1 MRIGL
6 VAAMPEEC
14 GPLLRRVSGC
24 RKAGIGRFRAWSFTV
39 GGNEIRLIRSG
50 MGAAHAAEAAAALL
64 SAHNPQ
70 LLLSFGFGGAVRQ
83 GLATGDIVLASRLF
97 RLDAGELTQL
107 EGPDRE
113 LTARAEKALESHKA
127 SGAFQLHRGEFI
139 TTDRIEN
146 KRELAGLLDR
156 GMENPLLEMETGTVA
171 LIASA
176 ARIPFASIRAVS
188 DCADEELG
196 FSISEFTDREMNVSI
211 PRVLATL
218 ARKPRILP
226 QLLRLS
232 RNSRLAGKNLATGI
246 YIVLGAL

>member
-14 GPLLRRVSGC
+14 GPLLRRVPGC
-24 RKAGIGRFRAWSFTV
+24 RKAGIGRFHTWSFTAR
-39 GGNEIRLIRSG
+39 GNEIRLIRSG
-50 MGAAHAAEAAAALL
+50 MGAAHAAEAAAALI

-83 GLATGDIVLASRLF
+83 GLATGDLVLANRLF

-107 EGPDRE
+107 EGPDLK
-113 LTARAEKALESHKA
+113 LTALAEKALEPPKA

-146 KRELAGLLDR
+146 KRELAGLLDK
-156 GMENPLLEMETGTVA
+156 GIENPVLEMETGTVS

-176 ARIPFASIRAVS
+176 ARIPFAAIRAVS
-188 DCADEELG
+188 DSADEELD
-196 FSISEFTDREMNVSI
+196 FSIAEFTDRELDISI
-211 PRVLATL
+211 PKALSTL

-232 RNSRLAGKNLATGI
+232 RNCRLAGNNLATAI
-246 YIVLGAL
+246 LAVLEAL